1 MGKKFR
7 HLKIKKAKP
16 DWKKIH
22 QVEGRTGAR
31 KIAFVLNNHPMMSHM
46 ALAMFL
52 CLMVETISRFS
63 LVSALSFAAG
73 HVGAFLYNSFII
85 FTSLSIV
92 FLLKRRVLARVII
105 GSFWIFLGTV
115 NGCVLAKR
123 VTPFCFTD
131 IQCLSDLFAMKNSNY
146 FTAKEAALVV
156 LAVGLLVVFCVYL
169 FMKGPK
175 YQGHT
180 NKLAAAG
187 VVLGMLVLLPVVTD
201 VAQESEAVAS
211 YFGNIAQGYRD
222 NGFIYGFS
230 SSVVGIGM
238 DKPKGYSKEAVK
250 AYAEKTTPYG
260 QLSSGKEEAEAVS
273 LDNGSGQTKTEIS
286 AAVKKTKTEKKKKKE
301 TEKEKRAEKG
311 KKGKETQ
318 KKKDP
323 NLVVVLLESFI
334 DPYEVKFLNF
344 SEDPVPNFHKLYEN
358 YSSGHLTVPVVGAGT
373 SNTEF
378 EVLTDMSMRY
388 FGTGEYPHK
397 TILKKTNCESIA
409 GALSKL
415 GYGTHVVHNNGG
427 NFYSRANAFSQ
438 MGFDTFTSKE
448 CMNIQEYTPMEN
460 WATDHILVNETKKAM
475 DATPDQSDLVYTITV
490 EAHGSYPEERIVTN
504 QAIRV
509 WGAEDEGSN
518 NAWEYY
524 INQIHK
530 VDKFIGDL
538 TAMLDARGEDT
549 MVVFF
554 GDHLPTMDLEEDDMK
569 TGSLFQTKYITWN
582 NYGLPKKDADLAAYQ
597 LLAEVTDQMDIHAG
611 TMFTYTQNKKH
622 LSSYRNGLEMLQ
634 YDILYGERYIYD
646 GVDKYPATDIVMG
659 IDEVKINSAEP
670 VLGGKVLVRGEN
682 FTPWTYIFVN
692 GKKVSTKMVS
702 PYLLTFDADEVS
714 DGDVIV
720 ANICGS
726 SQTIFRS
733 SNELVYS
740 EGNTLVS
747 GAAPGMDID
756 N

>member
-1 MGKKFR
+1 MGKRFH
-7 HLKIKKAKP
+7 HLKIKKSKP

-22 QVEGRTGAR
+22 QMEGLTGL
-31 KIAFVLNNHPMMSHM
+31 KKVAFVLNSHSMLSHM
-46 ALAMFL
+46 VLAMFL

-63 LVSALSFAAG
+63 LASALSFAAV
-73 HVGAFLYNSFII
+73 HMGAFLYNSFII
-85 FTSLSIV
+85 FASLSIV
-92 FLLKRRVLARVII
+92 FLLKRRFLARVII
-105 GSFWIFLGTV
+105 SSFWIFLGTV

-146 FTAKEAALVV
+146 FTVKEATLVV
-156 LAVGLLVVFCVYL
+156 LAVGLLVAFCIYL
-169 FMKGPK
+169 FVKGPK

-180 NKLAAAG
+180 NKLASVG

-201 VAQESEAVAS
+201 AAQESQMVAS

-238 DKPKGYSKEAVK
+238 DKPEGYSEEAVK
-250 AYAEKTTPYG
+250 SYAKQATPFG
-260 QLSSGKEEAEAVS
+260 NLSSGKEEKEAAGAVS
-273 LDNGSGQTKTEIS
+273 ETGSKMKKDEASVSTEKIKN
-286 AAVKKTKTEKKKKKE
+286 KKNKKASKDDKTEK
-301 TEKEKRAEKG
+301 AV
-311 KKGKETQ
+311 

-344 SEDPVPNFHKLYEN
+344 SEDPVPNFHKLYDN

-409 GALSKL
+409 SAFSEL

-490 EAHGSYPEERIVTN
+490 EAHGDYPEEKIVTN

-538 TAMLDARGEDT
+538 TAMLDERGEDT

-554 GDHLPTMDLEEDDMK
+554 GDHLPTMDLEDDDMK

-597 LLAEVTDQMDIHAG
+597 LLAEITDQMDIHAG
-611 TMFTYTQNKKH
+611 TMFTYTQEKKH
-622 LSSYRNGLEMLQ
+622 LSSYMDGLEMLQ

-659 IDEVKINSAEP
+659 IDEVKINSIEP
-670 VLGGKVLVRGEN
+670 QVFGGKMLVKGEN

-692 GKKVSTKMVS
+692 GKKVSTKMIS
-702 PYLLTFDADEVS
+702 PHLLTFDLDEVS
-714 DGDVIV
+714 DGDTIV

-740 EGNTLVS
+740 EKNALVS
-747 GAAPGMDID
+747 GASLGMEVEKR
-756 N
+756 

>member
-1 MGKKFR
+1 MGKIFH

-16 DWKKIH
+16 DWKSIH
-22 QVEGRTGAR
+22 QIEGCTGFR
-31 KIAFVLNNHPMMSHM
+31 KIAFFLNSHPVLSHM
-46 ALAMFL
+46 VLAMFL

-63 LVSALSFAAG
+63 LLSALSFAAE
-73 HVGAFLYNSFII
+73 HTGAFLYNSFII

-92 FLLKRRVLARVII
+92 FLLKRRLLARVII
-105 GSFWIFLGTV
+105 GAFWFFLGTV

-146 FTAKEAALVV
+146 FTAKEAAIVV
-156 LAVGLLVVFCVYL
+156 TAVILLVVFCVFL

-175 YQGHT
+175 YKGHT
-180 NKLAAAG
+180 NKLASVGAVAC
-187 VVLGMLVLLPVVTD
+187 LILMLPVVTD
-201 VAQESEAVAS
+201 VAQESQMVES
-211 YFGNIAQGYRD
+211 YFANIAQGYRE

-238 DKPKGYSKEAVK
+238 SKPEGYSEEAVK
-250 AYAEKTTPYG
+250 AYADEATPYG
-260 QLSSGKEEAEAVS
+260 ALSFGKEEAAGAVS
-273 LDNGSGQTKTEIS
+273 ETSSERKTEET
-286 AAVKKTKTEKKKKKE
+286 AVSTEKKKTKKNKKAAKVE
-301 TEKEKRAEKG
+301 TSEE
-311 KKGKETQ
+311 
-318 KKKDP
+318 KKDP

-334 DPYEVKFLNF
+334 DPYEVNFLQF
-344 SEDPVPNFHKLYEN
+344 SEDPVPNFHKLYNN

-378 EVLTDMSMRY
+378 EVLTDMSMQY

-397 TILKKTNCESIA
+397 TILKKTDCESIA
-409 GALSKL
+409 SAFSEL

-427 NFYSRANAFSQ
+427 NFYSRANAFSK

-490 EAHGSYPEERIVTN
+490 EAHGDYPEEKIVTN

-530 VDKFIGDL
+530 VDLFIGDL
-538 TAMLDARGEDT
+538 ITMLDERGEDT

-554 GDHLPTMDLEEDDMK
+554 GDHLPTMNLEDSDMK
-569 TGSLFQTKYITWN
+569 TGNLFQTKYITWN
-582 NYGLPKKDADLAAYQ
+582 NYGLPKKDADLKAYQ
-597 LLAEVTDQMDIHAG
+597 LLAEITDQMDIHAG

-622 LSSYRNGLEMLQ
+622 LSSYMDGLEMLQ
-634 YDILYGERYIYD
+634 YDILYGKRYIYD
-646 GVDKYPATDIVMG
+646 GEDKYPATDIVMG
-659 IDEVKINSAEP
+659 IDEVKLTKAEVIP
-670 VLGGKVLVRGEN
+670 GGKILVWGEN

-692 GKKVSTKMVS
+692 GEKVSTKMLS
-702 PYLLTFDADEVS
+702 THLLTFDEDEVS
-714 DGDVIV
+714 DGDVVV

-740 EGNTLVS
+740 EGGSTPVTKAAIGTGS
-747 GAAPGMDID
+747 GLGIE
-756 N
+756 